1 MESVDVEELCVRVRV
16 DLHTEL
22 IFNKGLIQ
30 VIKNGKKLWQGDPK
44 DFSNE
49 LWRVRS

>member
-16 DLHTEL
+16 GLHTEL

-30 VIKNGKKLWQGDPK
+30 VIKNGMKLWQGDPE
-44 DFSNE
+44 DFSYE
-49 LWRVRS
+49 LWRIKD